1 MDQDKSKRVCP
12 VENAGGLDSKIRKF
26 LQNPRRILT
35 PYIKSGMKVIDIGCG
50 PGVFSVEMAKMVGLS
65 GNVIAVD
72 LQEGMLQILN
82 RKIKGTDLEK
92 IIKVHKCEQ
101 EKIGITDRAD
111 FILAFYMVH
120 EVPNQA
126 SLFREMKSLLNTDG
140 KVLIVEPKIHVSKKG
155 FNEMLNSLVSLR
167 FEVVE
172 RPKIFFSRSVL
183 LKNMD

>member
-1 MDQDKSKRVCP
+1 MALSDRV
-12 VENAGGLDSKIRKF
+12 
-26 LQNPRRILT
+26 
-35 PYIKSGMKVIDIGCG
+35 
-50 PGVFSVEMAKMVGLS
+50 
-65 GNVIAVD
+65 
-72 LQEGMLQILN
+72 
-82 RKIKGTDLEK
+82 
-92 IIKVHKCEQ
+92 
-101 EKIGITDRAD
+101 D

-126 SLFREMKSLLNTDG
+126 NLFREMKSLLNTEG